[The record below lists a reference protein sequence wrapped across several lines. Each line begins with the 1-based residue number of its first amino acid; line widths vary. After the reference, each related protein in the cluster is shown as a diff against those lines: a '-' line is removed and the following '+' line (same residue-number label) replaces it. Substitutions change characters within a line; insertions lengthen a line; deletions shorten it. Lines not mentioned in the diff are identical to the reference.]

1 VRIALIAPPWLP
13 VPPPSYGGV
22 EAVVDRLAR
31 GFDAAGHDVLLY
43 TTGDST
49 CPVPKASVYAR
60 SSSEQLGIAAMEL
73 RHLIHAYD
81 AVQDYD
87 LVHDHTV
94 VGPVYAA
101 RFPRLRVV
109 TTNHG
114 PFNDELADIYRS
126 VAQRVPI
133 IAISHAQAA
142 TAVDLPIARVIH
154 HGLDPESFQ
163 VGPGDG
169 EYLAYVGRMNPNKG
183 VVEAIHIA
191 RAAGARLKIAAKMRE
206 PAEQQYY
213 ESEVRPLLDND
224 AEYLGELGK
233 EDLQELVGRATALL
247 NPIQWPEPFGLVM
260 IEALACGTP
269 VLVTRRGA
277 APEIVQDGVTGFVR
291 DRAEDLVEAVRRLP
305 EIARD
310 ACRKAVE
317 ADFSTARMV
326 RDHLNFFEDLAFGLP
341 ARHLRPESSVL
352 KGLSMADTISDFFQ
366 KLGERRQ
373 QALLGHMR
381 GAVRFDVRGDD
392 GQVDQWVV
400 VVDSG
405 AVTVSHGNAEVDCA
419 IGADRALLERLIK
432 GEENAMSAVLRG
444 ELRCS
449 GDVEMLLTIQRIFP
463 GPSNERTTVGEQGSS
478 R

>member
-1 VRIALIAPPWLP
+1 M
-13 VPPPSYGGV
+13 
-22 EAVVDRLAR
+22 DRLAR

-49 CPVPKASVYAR
+49 CPVPKASVYAL
-60 SSSEQLGIAAMEL
+60 SSSEQLGVAAMEL

-87 LVHDHTV
+87 LIHDHTV
-94 VGPVYAA
+94 VGPVYAQ
-101 RFPRLRVV
+101 RFPDLLVV

-114 PFNDELADIYRS
+114 PFNDELTDIYRN

-142 TAVDLPIARVIH
+142 IAKDLPIARVIH
-154 HGLDPESFQ
+154 HGLDPEAFL

-169 EYLAYVGRMNPNKG
+169 EYLAYVGRINPNKG

-213 ESEVRPLLDND
+213 QDEILPLLDD
-224 AEYLGELGK
+224 DMEYLGELER
-233 EDLQELVGRATALL
+233 EDLQELVGSATALL

-277 APEIVQDGVTGFVR
+277 GPEIVQDGVTGFVR
-291 DRAEDLVEAVRRLP
+291 DRAEDLVEAVHKIP

-326 RDHLNFFEDLAFGLP
+326 SDHLNFFEDLAGRTPSP
-341 ARHLRPESSVL
+341 AP
-352 KGLSMADTISDFFQ
+352 
-366 KLGERRQ
+366 
-373 QALLGHMR
+373 
-381 GAVRFDVRGDD
+381 
-392 GQVDQWVV
+392 
-400 VVDSG
+400 
-405 AVTVSHGNAEVDCA
+405 
-419 IGADRALLERLIK
+419 
-432 GEENAMSAVLRG
+432 
-444 ELRCS
+444 
-449 GDVEMLLTIQRIFP
+449 
-463 GPSNERTTVGEQGSS
+463 
-478 R
+478 

>member
-1 VRIALIAPPWLP
+1 
-13 VPPPSYGGV
+13 
-22 EAVVDRLAR
+22 
-31 GFDAAGHDVLLY
+31 
-43 TTGDST
+43 
-49 CPVPKASVYAR
+49 
-60 SSSEQLGIAAMEL
+60 MEL

-126 VAQRVPI
+126 VASAGANHRNLSCAGGDRCGSAHRAGHSSRARSRVFP
-133 IAISHAQAA
+133 S
-142 TAVDLPIARVIH
+142 R
-154 HGLDPESFQ
+154 
-163 VGPGDG
+163 PGDG

-183 VVEAIHIA
+183 VVEAIHI
-191 RAAGARLKIAAKMRE
+191 AAGARLKIAAKMRE

-233 EDLQELVGRATALL
+233 EDLQELVGATALL

-277 APEIVQDGVTGFVR
+277 APEIVKDAVTGFVR
-291 DRAEDLVEAVRRLP
+291 DRAEDLVEAIHRLP

-341 ARHLRPESSVL
+341 ARRLRPDSLEL
-352 KGLSMADTISDFFQ
+352 KGLRMADTISDFFQ
-366 KLGERRQ
+366 KRERRQ

-392 GQVDQWVV
+392 GHVDQWVV
-400 VVDSG
+400 AVDSG

-444 ELRCS
+444 R
-449 GDVEMLLTIQRIFP
+449 
-463 GPSNERTTVGEQGSS
+463 
-478 R
+478 